1 MRGAAHAADKG
12 GRSRQRRCFQQII
25 DSDQQERERRYTAAS
40 QIRAFQQFIDRFWR
54 ATTAILNAAV
64 GLHNAPK
71 ALSRWIAWP
80 RVLGCV
86 RAIIPVQAG
95 NTPSIPL
102 RNTVVPFLSSTG
114 GSDISV
120 TQFVND
126 GNGIYDIRIV
136 PFVRNPACAWL
147 SGEYIYAVQ
156 IRATRKAA
164 VLQGGALAK
173 LTIL

>member
-1 MRGAAHAADKG
+1 MVALGRFQRAA
-12 GRSRQRRCFQQII
+12 R
-25 DSDQQERERRYTAAS
+25 
-40 QIRAFQQFIDRFWR
+40 
-54 ATTAILNAAV
+54 
-64 GLHNAPK
+64 
-71 ALSRWIAWP
+71 
-80 RVLGCV
+80 
-86 RAIIPVQAG
+86 
-95 NTPSIPL
+95 
-102 RNTVVPFLSSTG
+102 

-136 PFVRNPACAWL
+136 PFVRNPACVWL

>member
-1 MRGAAHAADKG
+1 MQINRSNATAGGSGANV
-12 GRSRQRRCFQQII
+12 
-25 DSDQQERERRYTAAS
+25 AAS
-40 QIRAFQQFIDRFWR
+40 ALISLLVTLDGAPVSDLG
-54 ATTAILNAAV
+54 ATTGDGTSEVSLPTGWSFWGGFN
-64 GLHNAPK
+64 
-71 ALSRWIAWP
+71 
-80 RVLGCV
+80 V
-86 RAIIPVQAG
+86 RP
-95 NTPSIPL
+95 
-102 RNTVVPFLSSTG
+102 G

-120 TQFVND
+120 IQFVND

-136 PFVRNPACAWL
+136 PFVRNPACVWL

>member
-1 MRGAAHAADKG
+1 MPTTTKKKPLPGRELFVQMQINRSNATAGGSGANV
-12 GRSRQRRCFQQII
+12 
-25 DSDQQERERRYTAAS
+25 AAS
-40 QIRAFQQFIDRFWR
+40 ALISVLVTLDGAPVSDLG
-54 ATTAILNAAV
+54 ATTGDGTSEVSLPTGWSLWGGFN
-64 GLHNAPK
+64 
-71 ALSRWIAWP
+71 
-80 RVLGCV
+80 V
-86 RAIIPVQAG
+86 RP
-95 NTPSIPL
+95 
-102 RNTVVPFLSSTG
+102 G

-136 PFVRNPACAWL
+136 PFVRNPACVWL